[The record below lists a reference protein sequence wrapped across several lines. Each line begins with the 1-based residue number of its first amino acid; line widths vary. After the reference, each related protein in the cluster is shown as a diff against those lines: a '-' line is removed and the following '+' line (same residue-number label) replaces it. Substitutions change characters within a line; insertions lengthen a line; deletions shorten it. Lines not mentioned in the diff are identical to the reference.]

1 MSLVA
6 QNKEGGDVL
15 QGQTQILGQNQDPD
29 AFAPIGTGMNLGDK
43 QDLAVALSGGNF
55 QAGANYGVQHGV
67 GGDAGDIQAINSGNI
82 GPMVG

>member
-15 QGQTQILGQNQDPD
+15 QGQKQVIGQNQDPD
-29 AFAPIGTGMNLGDK
+29 AFAPIGTGLNIGDK
-43 QDLAVALSGGNF
+43 YDTAAALSGYNL
-55 QAGANYGVQHGV
+55 QAGANVGIQAGA

>member
-1 MSLVA
+1 MSNVL

-15 QGQTQILGQNQDPD
+15 QGQTQVLGQNQDPD
-29 AFAPIGTGMNLGDK
+29 AFAPVATGLNIGNKYDT
-43 QDLAVALSGGNF
+43 AAALSGYNAQLGANVGI
-55 QAGANYGVQHGV
+55 QAGA